1 MSICKHMENKN
12 LSRALFN
19 YLRFHKVMNAS
30 VPFLKSNK
38 QGGNNLQQNTRV
50 SAQGTYLELQT
61 WYPYD
66 NSDRSNPAED
76 TVPLKVLT
84 V

>member
-1 MSICKHMENKN
+1 
-12 LSRALFN
+12 
-19 YLRFHKVMNAS
+19 MNAS

-50 SAQGTYLELQT
+50 SAQGIYLELQT

-66 NSDRSNPAED
+66 NSDRSNLTED
-76 TVPLKVLT
+76 TVPVKVLT